1 MKVAL
6 VCDWFHPR
14 IGGIELHLHDLARNL
29 RARGHGV
36 VVITSTPGETRV
48 DGIRVRRIEG
58 ARAPRFDFL
67 ISPLGIRAVG
77 DAIVEEGVDVAHC
90 HVSIVSPVALG
101 GALEAK
107 RRGVPAAV
115 TFHSVV
121 PQTPLLARL
130 VNLSLRTSRWPVC
143 YSAVSERV
151 AREVRPA
158 AGQRPVSLLANGI
171 DSTFWRVDHV
181 AARDDVLRAITVM
194 RLNPKKRPMALV
206 GIMRRLVG
214 LLPRRT
220 IHLNVIGDGPERV
233 RLQRAIERAKL
244 DDHITLLGR
253 QNRDEIRAHLAASDV
268 FILPTIRE
276 SFGLAALEARCA
288 GVPIVAMRA
297 SGVSEFIGHGQN
309 GLLANSDED
318 IAHLVAHLAIDK
330 KRRLAIATHNR
341 TTTPSF
347 DWSTVIDRH
356 IALYRE
362 AIALRAKV

>member
-36 VVITSTPGETRV
+36 VVITSTPGEKRV
-48 DGIRVRRIEG
+48 DGIRVRRIDG

-67 ISPLGIRAVG
+67 ISPAGIRAVG
-77 DAIVEEGVDVAHC
+77 KAIVEEDVDVAHC

-151 AREVRPA
+151 ARDVRAA
-158 AGQRPVSLLANGI
+158 AGERPVSLLANGI
-171 DSTFWRVDHV
+171 DSSFWRVEHV
-181 AARDDVLRAITVM
+181 DARDDVLRVVTVM
-194 RLNPKKRPMALV
+194 RLNPKKRPLALV
-206 GIMRRLVG
+206 EIVRRLIE

-220 IHLNVIGDGPERV
+220 IHLDVIGDGPEEL
-233 RLQRAIERAKL
+233 RLRRAIARAKL
-244 DDHITLLGR
+244 DRNITLHGALT
-253 QNRDEIRAHLAASDV
+253 RDEIRRRLASSDV

-297 SGVSEFIGHGQN
+297 SGVAEFIGHGQN
-309 GLLANSDED
+309 GLLADSDEE
-318 IAHLVAHLAIDK
+318 IAQLVAHLAVDK
-330 KRRLAIATHNR
+330 KRRLAIANHNR
-341 TTTPSF
+341 TTTPAF
-347 DWSTVIDRH
+347 DWSTVVDRH

-362 AIALRAKV
+362 AIALRATV